1 MSELSD
7 LRDLRDL
14 KELAFSANAKL
25 NLYLDITGRRGDGY
39 HTLETVMQSI
49 DLADIVTV
57 RQAGSD
63 IAVTCSNPL
72 IPTDKRNICCKA
84 AANFFEASGKGG
96 GIAIHIDK
104 RIPHAAGLGGGSA
117 DAAAVLRAL
126 NILFDNALSEEEL
139 LSAAAKTGADVPF
152 CMTGGTKLC
161 RGIGTEMTDIEPF
174 PERAY
179 LVVMPDFLC
188 DTRGAYLAYDEDP
201 LPRRNGLSG
210 FLRSGENFPQ
220 KMYNVFEMLYENEKI
235 AGIVSRLKDC
245 GAQGAALSG
254 SGAAVFGVFA
264 DDRDARNAAGS
275 FPKYFTAV
283 CKAAGAGIIPLNA

>member
-7 LRDLRDL
+7 LR
-14 KELAFSANAKL
+14 ELAFSANAKL
-25 NLYLDITGRRGDGY
+25 NLYLDITGRCGSGY

-49 DLADIVTV
+49 DLADVVTV
-57 RQAGSD
+57 RRTADD
-63 IAVTCSNPL
+63 IAVTCSDPL
-72 IPTDKRNICCKA
+72 IPTDKRNICFKA
-84 AANFFEASGKGG
+84 AANYFEALGKSGGV
-96 GIAIHIDK
+96 AIHIDK

-126 NILFDNALSEEEL
+126 NIFYDNALSNGEL
-139 LSAAAKTGADVPF
+139 LGAASKTGADVPF
-152 CMTGGTKLC
+152 CLTGGIKLC
-161 RGIGTEMTDIEPF
+161 RGIGDEMTDIESF

-188 DTRGAYLAYDEDP
+188 DTGEAYLAYDENP
-201 LPRRNGLSG
+201 LPRRNGLAE
-210 FLRSGENFPQ
+210 FIKSGENFPQ
-220 KMYNVFEMLYENEKI
+220 KLYNVFEMLYGNEKI
-235 AGIVSRLKDC
+235 AGIVSRLKKC

-283 CKAAGAGIIPLNA
+283 CKAADAGIIPIDAAI